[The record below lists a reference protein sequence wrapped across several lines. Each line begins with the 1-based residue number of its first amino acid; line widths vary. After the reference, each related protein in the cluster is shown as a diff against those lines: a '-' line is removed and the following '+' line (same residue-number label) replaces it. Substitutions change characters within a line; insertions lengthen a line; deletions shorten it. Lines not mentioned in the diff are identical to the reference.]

1 MYLRPITAFLILL
14 IGHAATA
21 DVCDVRYGTFEAPEG
36 FTFRHTGTKDS
47 FKGTLTRTPDGFT
60 ITFDIGHMAGT
71 HMGESRQGDCTFYR
85 AHRIN
90 GIPAFTGIQRS
101 ASGRKIT
108 TTIYDPKRTEAPAN
122 FWAEIT
128 KDSDIAEFLLI
139 VSTYTPKTKEPP

>member
-1 MYLRPITAFLILL
+1 MHLLRIIAFFIFVIAHTAI
-14 IGHAATA
+14 A
-21 DVCDVRYGTFEAPEG
+21 DTCDVGYGTFEAPKG
-36 FTFRHTGTKDS
+36 FSFQHTGTKDS
-47 FKGTLTRTPDGFT
+47 FMGTLTRNPDGFT

-101 ASGRKIT
+101 GSGQKIT
-108 TTIYDPKRTEAPAN
+108 TTIYDSKRPEAPAN
-122 FWAEIT
+122 FWAEVT

-139 VSTYTPKTKEPP
+139 VSTYTPKTKEHP